1 MPPKAS
7 DKPLDAQAAWL
18 RRRRSSM
25 NEPMASP
32 PSAITGM
39 TKRGL
44 SIVPPHC
51 RSRWKVFPSLLVNL
65 NHLSLPDVSC
75 LGRCRREVIE
85 APAKAMQ
92 RRTHPD
98 HGGSDADFQ
107 EVQDVIA
114 EASQ

>member
-7 DKPLDAQAAWL
+7 DKPLDAQVAWL

-75 LGRCRREVIE
+75 LGRCRG
-85 APAKAMQ
+85 K
-92 RRTHPD
+92 
-98 HGGSDADFQ
+98 
-107 EVQDVIA
+107 
-114 EASQ
+114 